1 MEEIETR
8 YCQYVEDVLNRH
20 HLDRLADYLAA
31 DVVSHPGVGW
41 GRTGARQLVVTLVT
55 AFPDFHL
62 TINAL
67 AAMED
72 QLVSRLTAT
81 GTHTGT
87 YLGLPATGR
96 RFRVG
101 AFGAWSFR
109 DRRCAEQWLQLDLH
123 DLFRQLGTDLTT
135 RLRVEATVRC
145 QPEGFES

>member
-1 MEEIETR
+1 MCIDKIETR

-20 HLDRLADYLAA
+20 HLDRLADYLAT
-31 DVVSHPGVGW
+31 DVVTHAPGVGS
-41 GRTGARQLVVTLVT
+41 GRAGARQLVVSLVT

-62 TINAL
+62 TIDAL
-67 AAMED
+67 AAMDD

-101 AFGAWSFR
+101 AFGAWSVR
-109 DRRCAEQWLQLDLH
+109 HRACAEPLH
-123 DLFRQLGTDLTT
+123 DLFRQLGANLTLET
-135 RLRVEATVRC
+135 RSDPPCAA
-145 QPEGFES
+145 GESK